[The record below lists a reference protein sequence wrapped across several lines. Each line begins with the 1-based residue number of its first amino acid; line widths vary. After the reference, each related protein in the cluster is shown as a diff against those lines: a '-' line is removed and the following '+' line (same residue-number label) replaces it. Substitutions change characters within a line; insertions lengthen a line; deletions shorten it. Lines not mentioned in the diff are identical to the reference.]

1 VGVGLSLSGGGCRT
15 ALFHLGALCRLN
27 ELGILAKL
35 RTISSLSGG
44 SILSAHLASSLNWP
58 LQGTVVD
65 WEERVAKPFRAF
77 TSINIRNAPVL
88 KRFLLPWNWWCSSVQ
103 VETLAAEY
111 ESKLTR
117 LKLVELPG
125 TPVFIYCATGLAFG
139 VNWTF
144 RKEQIGDYIKPTPP
158 DWPLAKAVAASSYFP
173 PVFDPLRVPF
183 EVGQYKGGKAQ
194 SPSANAVRAGICLS
208 DGGVY
213 DNLGLEAIW
222 KDHAIVLSSD
232 GGVVFDFEAD
242 KNSLGRVQCYVSIQ
256 GNQALGLRKRWP

>member
-1 VGVGLSLSGGGCRT
+1 MDGQFPMVSATIRNPTATANAVKDFAPAAQRVGVGLSLSGGGCRT
-15 ALFHLGALCRLN
+15 ALFHLGALRRLN

-35 RTISSLSGG
+35 RTISSVSGG

-58 LQGTVVD
+58 LQGPVVD

-125 TPVFIYCATGLAFG
+125 TPVFIYCATDLAFG

-158 DWPLAKAVAASSYFP
+158 DWPLAKAVAASSCFP

-194 SPSANAVRAGICLS
+194 SPSANAARAGICLS

-213 DNLGLEAIW
+213 DKQPWSGGDLERPC
-222 KDHAIVLSSD
+222 H
-232 GGVVFDFEAD
+232 
-242 KNSLGRVQCYVSIQ
+242 R
-256 GNQALGLRKRWP
+256 ALV